1 MILVTV
7 LITIEIPF
15 TDDCLG
21 MPGLSYVRSAAEVSL
36 NIVKPHASTNGL
48 VQKLTRGRLP
58 FLALST
64 SMQQKAIAKFGARP
78 QRSTGQADETY
89 DDDD

>member
-64 SMQQKAIAKFGARP
+64 SNHAAESHRQVRRAASALDR
-78 QRSTGQADETY
+78 TGG
-89 DDDD
+89 